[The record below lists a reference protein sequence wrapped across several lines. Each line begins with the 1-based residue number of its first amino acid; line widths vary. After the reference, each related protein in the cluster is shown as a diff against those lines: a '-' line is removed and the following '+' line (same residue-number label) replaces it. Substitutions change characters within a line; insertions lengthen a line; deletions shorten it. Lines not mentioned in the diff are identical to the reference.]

1 MIVRIKNKED
11 LINNAMSDLDRE
23 ARRIAL
29 DVIEKTMES
38 IDPKRLMY
46 SKVKVAEEKLAI
58 NNEIFDLRDFRRIF
72 VVGGGK
78 ASGYMAE
85 AIEEILGER
94 ISDGVIVVPYG
105 TSKKFKTRIIRV
117 HEASHPI
124 PDQSSIEGAKKIM
137 ELTEKAEKDDL
148 VICLISGG
156 GSSLMAYPREGIT
169 LEDKRKVTEI
179 LLKCGATINEINT
192 VRKHLSKFKG
202 GQLARSVYPA
212 TLISLLLS
220 DVIGDPLDVIAS
232 GPTTPDS
239 TTFKDAIAVL
249 RKYNIWDITPQS
261 IRELLLNGEKGLIQE
276 TPKAGDP
283 CFEKTHNFIIGNNRI
298 ACLSAIAELRRM
310 GLNTLLLTSYAEGE
324 ARDIGLII
332 SAIAKEILSSG
343 NPIPRPAGLVIGGE
357 STVTVTGKGVGGR
370 NQEIAL
376 SSALKI
382 AGLRGVVIA
391 SFSTDGI
398 DGPTD
403 AAGAIIDG
411 STIDRSIIKGLNAE
425 DYLRNNDSYTFF
437 KNLKDLIFTGPTGTN
452 VNDISLLV
460 VL

>member
-1 MIVRIKNKED
+1 
-11 LINNAMSDLDRE
+11 
-23 ARRIAL
+23 
-29 DVIEKTMES
+29 
-38 IDPKRLMY
+38 
-46 SKVKVAEEKLAI
+46 
-58 NNEIFDLRDFRRIF
+58 
-72 VVGGGK
+72 
-78 ASGYMAE
+78 
-85 AIEEILGER
+85 
-94 ISDGVIVVPYG
+94 
-105 TSKKFKTRIIRV
+105 
-117 HEASHPI
+117 
-124 PDQSSIEGAKKIM
+124 
-137 ELTEKAEKDDL
+137 
-148 VICLISGG
+148 
-156 GSSLMAYPREGIT
+156 MAYPREGIT

>member
-29 DVIEKTMES
+29 DVIEKIMES